1 MCGIYGGI
9 CGLKKVNIW
18 KYLGKY
24 KKDAALTLFKV
35 FEVLCELTV
44 PLLMANIIDVGI
56 ANGDTGYIL
65 KMGAVLLL
73 VAAFSLSATIV
84 AQYFAAKASMGFA
97 SEVRRAL
104 FSHIGT
110 LSYTEIDKSGTD
122 TLITRLTSDVNQLGS
137 GMNLTL
143 RLVLR
148 SPLVVFGAV
157 IMAFT
162 IDTRAALIFVVTVP
176 ALALVVF
183 AIMLITMP
191 LYRKVQSSLDKILG
205 LTRENITG
213 ARVIRAFCMED
224 GERESFSLKNGELKS
239 RQLFVGKIS
248 ALMDPLTF
256 IIVNAA
262 TIILLRS
269 GAVRVYDGAITQGE
283 LVALVNYMSQIL
295 TELLKLANLIITIS
309 KSLASASRITDAL
322 STESEAETGS
332 LDARE
337 ADKSSPILEFRD
349 VGIKYAGAGSE
360 ALCGVNLT
368 VNRGDTVGI
377 IGGTG
382 SGKSTL
388 VNLIPRY
395 YDATE
400 GELLFCG
407 RDIRDYN
414 RKSLRSMTGV
424 VSQSAPLFSGTIREN
439 IAFGRGVGTGED
451 EVSDEKIMNA
461 LDTAQALDFVSARDG
476 GLDSEITE
484 GGRNLSGGQ
493 RQRLTIARALV
504 RDPEILILDDS
515 ASALDFATD
524 ARLRG
529 AIARLSP
536 EMTVFIV
543 SQRAASVRYAD
554 KIVVLD
560 DGKPVGVGTHDELIE
575 SCPVYENI
583 YYSQFER
590 KDKKDET
597 EGAK

>member
-1 MCGIYGGI
+1 M
-9 CGLKKVNIW
+9 KKVNIW

-35 FEVLCELTV
+35 FEVICELTV

-73 VAAFSLSATIV
+73 VAVFSLSATIV

-224 GERESFSLKNGELKS
+224 GERESFSVKNGELKS

-322 STESEAETGS
+322 STESEEETGS
-332 LDARE
+332 LDARK

-407 RDIRDYN
+407 RDIRDYD

-461 LDTAQALDFVSARDG
+461 LGTAQALDFVSARDG

-590 KDKKDET
+590 KDKKGET

>member
-1 MCGIYGGI
+1 M
-9 CGLKKVNIW
+9 KKVNIW

-73 VAAFSLSATIV
+73 VAVFSLSATIV

-224 GERESFSLKNGELKS
+224 GERESFSAKNGELKS
-239 RQLFVGKIS
+239 RQLFVGRIS

-322 STESEAETGS
+322 STESEEETGV

-360 ALCGVNLT
+360 ALRGVNLT

-407 RDIRDYN
+407 RDIRDYD

-461 LDTAQALDFVSARDG
+461 LGTAQALDFVSARDG

-590 KDKKDET
+590 KDKKSET

>member
-1 MCGIYGGI
+1 M
-9 CGLKKVNIW
+9 KKVNIW

-35 FEVLCELTV
+35 FEVICELTV

-56 ANGDTGYIL
+56 ANGNTGYIL

-73 VAAFSLSATIV
+73 VAVFSLSATIV

-224 GERESFSLKNGELKS
+224 GERESFSVKNGELKS

-322 STESEAETGS
+322 STESEEETGS

-407 RDIRDYN
+407 RDIRDYD

-461 LDTAQALDFVSARDG
+461 LGTAQALDFVSARDG

-590 KDKKDET
+590 KDKKGET

>member
-1 MCGIYGGI
+1 M
-9 CGLKKVNIW
+9 KKVNIW

-44 PLLMANIIDVGI
+44 PLIMANKNAVGI

-65 KMGAVLLL
+65 KLGAVLLL
-73 VAAFSLSATIV
+73 VAVFSLSATIV

-148 SPLVVFGAV
+148 SPLIVFGAV

-322 STESEAETGS
+322 STESEEETGV

-407 RDIRDYN
+407 RDIRDYD

-439 IAFGRGVGTGED
+439 IAFGRDVGTGED
-451 EVSDEKIMNA
+451 EVSDEKIMSA

-590 KDKKDET
+590 KDKKGEM

>member
-35 FEVLCELTV
+35 FEVICELTV

-73 VAAFSLSATIV
+73 VAVFSLSATIV

-224 GERESFSLKNGELKS
+224 GERESFSVKNGELKS

-322 STESEAETGS
+322 STESEEETGS
-332 LDARE
+332 LDARK

-407 RDIRDYN
+407 RDIRDYD

-461 LDTAQALDFVSARDG
+461 LGTAQALDFVSARDG

-590 KDKKDET
+590 KDKKGET

>member
-1 MCGIYGGI
+1 M
-9 CGLKKVNIW
+9 KKVNIW
-18 KYLGKY
+18 KYLCKY

-73 VAAFSLSATIV
+73 VAVFSLSATIV

-224 GERESFSLKNGELKS
+224 GERESFSVKNGELKS

-322 STESEAETGS
+322 STESEEETGS

-407 RDIRDYN
+407 RDIRDYD

-461 LDTAQALDFVSARDG
+461 LGTAQALDFVSARDG

-590 KDKKDET
+590 KDKKGET

>member
-1 MCGIYGGI
+1 M
-9 CGLKKVNIW
+9 KKVNIW

-35 FEVLCELTV
+35 FEVICELTV

-73 VAAFSLSATIV
+73 VAVFSLSATIV

-224 GERESFSLKNGELKS
+224 GERESFSVKNGELKS

-262 TIILLRS
+262 TIILLRL

-322 STESEAETGS
+322 STESEEETGS

-407 RDIRDYN
+407 RDIRDYD

-461 LDTAQALDFVSARDG
+461 LGTAQALDFVSARDG

-575 SCPVYENI
+575 SCPAYENI

-590 KDKKDET
+590 KDKKGET

>member
-1 MCGIYGGI
+1 M
-9 CGLKKVNIW
+9 KKVNIW

-35 FEVLCELTV
+35 FEVICELTV

-73 VAAFSLSATIV
+73 VAVFSLSATIV

-224 GERESFSLKNGELKS
+224 GERESFSVKNGELKS

-322 STESEAETGS
+322 STESEEETGS

-407 RDIRDYN
+407 RDIRDYD

-451 EVSDEKIMNA
+451 EISDEKIMNA
-461 LDTAQALDFVSARDG
+461 LGTAQALDFVSARDG

-590 KDKKDET
+590 KDKKGET

>member
-73 VAAFSLSATIV
+73 VAVFSLSATIV

-224 GERESFSLKNGELKS
+224 GERESFSAKNGELKS
-239 RQLFVGKIS
+239 RQLFVGRIS

-322 STESEAETGS
+322 STESEEETGV

-360 ALCGVNLT
+360 ALRGVNLT

-407 RDIRDYN
+407 RDIRDYD

-461 LDTAQALDFVSARDG
+461 LGTAQALDFVSARDG

-590 KDKKDET
+590 KDKKSET

>member
-1 MCGIYGGI
+1 
-9 CGLKKVNIW
+9 
-18 KYLGKY
+18 
-24 KKDAALTLFKV
+24 
-35 FEVLCELTV
+35 
-44 PLLMANIIDVGI
+44 
-56 ANGDTGYIL
+56 
-65 KMGAVLLL
+65 GA
-73 VAAFSLSATIV
+73 
-84 AQYFAAKASMGFA
+84 
-97 SEVRRAL
+97 
-104 FSHIGT
+104 
-110 LSYTEIDKSGTD
+110 YTEIDKSGTD

-162 IDTRAALIFVVTVP
+162 IDTRATLIFVVTVP

-224 GERESFSLKNGELKS
+224 GERESFSVKNGELKS
-239 RQLFVGKIS
+239 RQLFVGRIS

-309 KSLASASRITDAL
+309 KSLASASRITDTL
-322 STESEAETGS
+322 STESEEETGS

-407 RDIRDYN
+407 RDIRDYD

-461 LDTAQALDFVSARDG
+461 LGTAQALDFVSARDG

-590 KDKKDET
+590 KDKKGET

>member
-1 MCGIYGGI
+1 M
-9 CGLKKVNIW
+9 KKVNIW

-73 VAAFSLSATIV
+73 VAVFSLSATIV

-322 STESEAETGS
+322 STESEEETGV

-368 VNRGDTVGI
+368 VNRGDTVGV

-407 RDIRDYN
+407 RDIRDYD

-439 IAFGRGVGTGED
+439 IAFGRGVGTGEN

-461 LDTAQALDFVSARDG
+461 LGTAQALDFVSARDG

>member
-1 MCGIYGGI
+1 M
-9 CGLKKVNIW
+9 KKVNIW

-73 VAAFSLSATIV
+73 VAVFSLSATIV

-322 STESEAETGS
+322 STESEEETGS

-407 RDIRDYN
+407 RDIRDYD

-451 EVSDEKIMNA
+451 EVSDEKIMSA

-529 AIARLSP
+529 AIAWLSP

-590 KDKKDET
+590 KDKKGET
-597 EGAK
+597 EGTK